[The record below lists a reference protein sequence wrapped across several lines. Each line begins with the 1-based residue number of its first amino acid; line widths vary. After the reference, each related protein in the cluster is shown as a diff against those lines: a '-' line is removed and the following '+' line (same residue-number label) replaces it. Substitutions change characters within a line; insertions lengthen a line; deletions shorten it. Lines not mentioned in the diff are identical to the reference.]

1 MCKEVIAMIYEAVMN
16 YLKSEYES
24 GMTQE
29 EMAKKHGVSQGQIQR
44 VLSGERTTAGF
55 TLQTLDKMFPRAE
68 IFLDGITQNITN
80 SGNANFAQTIS
91 GNIDQSR
98 HGTER
103 NDGGLINRI
112 ISEVLDHEDFNAEEK
127 IKFMKFVKNIE
138 DLQ

>member
-1 MCKEVIAMIYEAVMN
+1 
-16 YLKSEYES
+16 
-24 GMTQE
+24 MTQE
-29 EMAKKHGVSQGQIQR
+29 EIARKHNVQQSHIQKI
-44 VLSGERTTAGF
+44 LSGSRSASGF
-55 TLQTLDKMFPRAE
+55 TVQTIDKMFPRAE